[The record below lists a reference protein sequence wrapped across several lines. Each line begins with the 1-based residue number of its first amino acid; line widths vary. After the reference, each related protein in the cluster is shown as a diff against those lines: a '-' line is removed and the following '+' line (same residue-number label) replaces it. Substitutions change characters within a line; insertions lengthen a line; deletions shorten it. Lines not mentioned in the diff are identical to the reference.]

1 MIIVFILS
9 FSILFQLMA
18 AYRALKLIPV
28 TGNRKAWILI
38 SLGILLMILRRCTT
52 LISIIVS
59 DIPAS
64 SIDISAEW
72 IALGTS
78 LFLFLGISHIAPLF
92 LSIRQSAVELRKS
105 EERYRCLFEDAR
117 DPIYETGKEGKI
129 VTVNQAFL
137 DLFGYTRKETE
148 EMNIRQI
155 YLDPEDRKKF
165 QSKIECHGFV
175 RDYEVMFR
183 HRDGREICC
192 LLTSSIKWCNDMVGG
207 YRGIIRDITD
217 RRQMEKALRESEAMF
232 RALTENTSS
241 GIFIIQEDSFRYVNP
256 SAESICGY
264 SKACLMTRHYSDII
278 HIDFRDTIRE
288 VIDQIRSGKEYVLR
302 HEIKIV
308 TKDLREKWIDLTI
321 SPICFEGQKGL
332 LVTAADISVRKEM
345 EQKLREREQWYRQ
358 FFEDD
363 LTGDYITHVDGR
375 IIDCNPAMA
384 KIFGFASVEDRSL
397 YNAAEFYPNPENR
410 CKMLDLLRQKKKL
423 EYYESELRDKNGR
436 PVHVIENVIGIFD
449 ENGNL
454 EKLRGY
460 IFDITESKKLEN
472 KLRQAQKM
480 EAIGTLA
487 GGIAHDFNNILV
499 PILSYAE
506 MAQMEKLEDA
516 KRKKFM
522 GEIINAANRA
532 RELIR
537 QILIFSRQTEHEKCA
552 TEMRPI
558 IAEALKLLKAGLPSS
573 IEIRQHID
581 SPCGPVFADP
591 VQIHQIVMNLGTN
604 AFHAMEK
611 NGGILNV
618 ELREIFMGPD
628 DVKHHTDMET
638 GHYIRLMISDT
649 GEGMDPFTMGR
660 IFDPYFTTK
669 KQGKGTGL
677 GLAVVHG
684 IVKNS
689 GGHIRV
695 YSEKGKGSS
704 FFVYLPRIRNIS
716 FGNRKPEEQILPTG
730 SEKILLIDDERVIVE
745 ALAEML
751 SRLGYDVEVQT
762 DSVKALEI
770 IINRPDTYDL
780 VITDQ
785 TMPHLSG
792 TELIR
797 NIRRIRPDLPVILC
811 SGFAQ
816 AVSDNNSEPLYHYVT
831 KPVSMGEMAVT
842 IRKLLCRQ
850 P

>member
-1 MIIVFILS
+1 ML
-9 FSILFQLMA
+9 A
-18 AYRALKLIPV
+18 ACRALHLIPL
-28 TGNRKAWILI
+28 TGRRLAWILI
-38 SLGILLMILRRCTT
+38 SVGISMMILRRFMT
-52 LISIIVS
+52 LISILLS
-59 DIPAS
+59 EIPVS

-92 LSIRQSAVELRKS
+92 RSIRDAQEKLRKS
-105 EERYRCLFEDAR
+105 EERFRCLFEDSK

-137 DLFGYTRKETE
+137 DLFGYTRSEAE

-155 YLDPEDRKKF
+155 YLDPQDRKRF
-165 QSKIECHGFV
+165 QAQIECQGFV
-175 RDYEVMFR
+175 KDYEVMFR
-183 HRDGREICC
+183 TKDGRQICC
-192 LLTSSIKWCNDMVGG
+192 LLTSTVKWCNDMVGG
-207 YRGIIRDITD
+207 YRGIIRDITI

-241 GIFIIQEDSFRYVNP
+241 GIFIIQDDSFRYVNP

-264 SKACLMTRHYSDII
+264 SKDHLLTKSYSDIV
-278 HIDFRDTIRE
+278 HIDFRNAIRE
-288 VIDQIRSGKEYVLR
+288 LIGQIRSGKEYVMR

-345 EQKLREREQWYRQ
+345 EEKLREREQWYRQ
-358 FFEDD
+358 FFEND

-375 IIDCNPAMA
+375 IMECNPAMA
-384 KIFGFASVEDRSL
+384 KIFGFASVEETFQC
-397 YNAAEFYPNPENR
+397 NAVQFYPNQQER
-410 CKMLDLLRQKKKL
+410 GRMLALLRQKKKL

-436 PVHVIENVIGIFD
+436 PLHVIENVIGIFD

-454 EKLRGY
+454 EKLMGY
-460 IFDITESKKLEN
+460 VFDITESKKLET

-506 MAQMEKLEDA
+506 MGRMEKLEDA

-522 GEIINAANRA
+522 TEIINAANRA
-532 RELIR
+532 KELIR
-537 QILIFSRQTEHEKCA
+537 QILTFSRQSEHEKCA
-552 TEMRPI
+552 TALQPI
-558 IAEALKLLKAGLPSS
+558 LAEALRLLKAGLPSS
-573 IEIRQHID
+573 IEIRQHTD
-581 SPCGPVFADP
+581 PQCGKVFADP

-611 NGGILNV
+611 TGGILEV
-618 ELREIFMGPD
+618 DLREVFMGPD
-628 DVKHHTDMET
+628 EVRSHPDMEI
-638 GHYIRLMISDT
+638 GPYVRLMLSDT
-649 GEGMDPFTMGR
+649 GEGMDPDILGR

-669 KQGKGTGL
+669 APGKGTGL

-689 GGHIRV
+689 GGHIHVR
-695 YSEKGKGSS
+695 SEKGKGSS
-704 FFVYLPRIRNIS
+704 FFVYLPKIRSIS
-716 FGNRKPEEQILPTG
+716 PEGSASEEHPLPSG
-730 SEKILLIDDERVIVE
+730 CEKILLIDDERVIVE

-751 SRLGYDVEVQT
+751 TGLGYTVDVQT
-762 DSVKALEI
+762 SSVKALEI
-770 IINRPDTYDL
+770 FLNRQDRYDL

-792 TELIR
+792 TDLIR
-797 NIRRIRPDLPVILC
+797 NIRRIRPDLPFILC

-816 AVSDNNSEPLYHYVT
+816 AVSEDAPENQAALCHYVT
-831 KPVSMGEMAVT
+831 KPVSTGEMAET
-842 IRKLLCRQ
+842 IRKALEKKV
-850 P
+850 